1 MRLEVMRLLD
11 KRRIKEGAKA
21 FARRALG
28 LDIHWSRSRKYDLHL
43 YEHDYKEL
51 CRVFYFRDL
60 LEQVSS
66 IEGSIVECGVGSGSS
81 LFAFSTLSLLSDYKR
96 SIWAFDSFEGL
107 PGSSSQDIDHE
118 NRNKG
123 MYRFSR
129 EHVIEQLKLNGI
141 DESFLSENITFVS
154 GDFTKTLSLYDETP
168 ISILHIDA
176 DLYVSYLTVLN
187 ALYEM
192 VAPGGIIAFDEYH
205 HYMWPGATQAVDEF
219 FAGRSE
225 EVVKSPIVDKYY
237 VIKC

>member
-1 MRLEVMRLLD
+1 MQLLD
-11 KRRIKEGAKA
+11 KRRIKEGARV

-28 LDIHWSRSRKYDLHL
+28 LDIHWSRSRRYDLHL
-43 YEHDYKEL
+43 YEHDYREL

-60 LEQVSS
+60 LEEVSS

-81 LFAFSTLSLLSDYKR
+81 LFAFSSLLLMLECER

-118 NRNKG
+118 SRNKG
-123 MYRFSR
+123 MYRFSK
-129 EHVIEQLKLNGI
+129 EHVIEQLHLNGI
-141 DESFLSENITFVS
+141 DESFISNNITFVA
-154 GDFTKTLSLYDETP
+154 GDFTETLSRYDETP

-176 DLYVSYLTVLN
+176 DLYLSYITVLD

-192 VAPGGIIAFDEYH
+192 VARGGIIAFDEYR
-205 HYMWPGATQAVDEF
+205 HYMWPGATQAVNEF

-225 EVVKSPIVDKYY
+225 VIVKSPIVDKYY
-237 VIKC
+237 TIKC